1 MSKII
6 SISSYIL
13 LGLSA
18 LFFILF
24 WFDVIDVNFFII
36 WSYILFGLAAISAIV
51 FPIVSLILNPKKAV
65 RSLISVGV
73 IAVLALISYLIASD
87 SIPNFLGADKF
98 NISATTSR
106 MVGTGLWA
114 MYILGIVAVLSIL
127 YTEVSKIFK

>member
-73 IAVLALISYLIASD
+73 IAVLAFISYLIASD

>member
-6 SISSYIL
+6 SILSYVL
-13 LGLSA
+13 LGVSA
-18 LFFILF
+18 LFFLLF
-24 WFDVIDVNFFII
+24 WFDVIDVNLFII
-36 WSYILFGLAAISAIV
+36 WSYILFGIAGVSAIL
-51 FPIVSLILNPKKAV
+51 FPLVSLILNPKKAV

-73 IAVLALISYLIASD
+73 LGVLALISYLIASD
-87 SIPNFLGADKF
+87 SIPHFIGAQKF
-98 NISATTSR
+98 DISATTSK

>member
-36 WSYILFGLAAISAIV
+36 WSYILFGLAAVSAII

-73 IAVLALISYLIASD
+73 IAVLAFISYLIASD